1 MLVTSMISLNPL
13 STKEINW
20 AWLAGLID
28 GDGYVGI
35 TRQRKKENTRQSA
48 SLIYHPYLI
57 ISNSNLKVLEF
68 IKKLIGYGYIHK
80 NKKRNKPNQK
90 PGFQYKL
97 AKMDNLDIVLRA
109 VQPHLR
115 IKQKQCKLLL
125 NFIKLR
131 KNAKKITGKGH
142 RGATSYTV
150 EEEIYQKL
158 LFLNKRGM

>member
-20 AWLAGLID
+20 AWLAGL
-28 GDGYVGI
+28 
-35 TRQRKKENTRQSA
+35 
-48 SLIYHPYLI
+48 
-57 ISNSNLKVLEF
+57 
-68 IKKLIGYGYIHK
+68 YGYIHK